1 MHQYTDLF
9 QPILAK
15 WVYEV
20 RMEHHFTQEDMA
32 EHLRMSP
39 RCYSN
44 LELGKSG
51 ASLRTLV
58 SFMQLIKESEWV
70 PIMRELIE
78 VLDWAE
84 NEPELMPPENRRCD
98 RRGWR

>member
-1 MHQYTDLF
+1 MHQYTDSF
-9 QPILAK
+9 RPILAK

-58 SFMQLIKESEWV
+58 SIMQLIKESDWV
-70 PIMRELIE
+70 PMVRELIE
-78 VLDWAE
+78 GNKWTE
-84 NEPELMPPENRRCD
+84 NVSEITPPESRRGD

>member
-1 MHQYTDLF
+1 MHQCTGILR
-9 QPILAK
+9 PILAK

-20 RMEHHFTQEDMA
+20 RVEHHFTQEDMA

-51 ASLRTLV
+51 VSLRTWIF
-58 SFMQLIKESEWV
+58 FMQLIKESEWV
-70 PIMRELIE
+70 PMVRELIE
-78 VLDWAE
+78 ILHEAE
-84 NEPELMPPENRRCD
+84 NAPAIMPPESWRD
-98 RRGWR
+98 GW